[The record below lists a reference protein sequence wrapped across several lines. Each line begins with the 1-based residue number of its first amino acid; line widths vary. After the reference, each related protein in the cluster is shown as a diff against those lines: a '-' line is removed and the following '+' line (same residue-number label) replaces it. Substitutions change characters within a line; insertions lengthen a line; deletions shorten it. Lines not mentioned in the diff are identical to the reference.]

1 MHEEESKP
9 MPNSPPPAGTPS
21 GLFRPEDRRPADLC
35 QDTGLCRDK
44 RYQIHIDRDGTWY
57 YHGSPIRRPE
67 LVKLFSTVL
76 RRDEAGDYWLVTPA
90 ERGRI
95 QVDEVPFTAVGLSV
109 RGEGDAQE
117 LIFRTNLDVEVT
129 AGPDH
134 PIRVEESDGTGEP
147 RPYILVRDN
156 LEARITRSVFYE
168 LVERAETLEDGE
180 EVQVG
185 IWSTRTFFPLGRP
198 MSRATVS

>member
-1 MHEEESKP
+1 
-9 MPNSPPPAGTPS
+9 MPNSPPPPESLAGPLPETPA
-21 GLFRPEDRRPADLC
+21 GLFSAGDRRPDE
-35 QDTGLCRDK
+35 G
-44 RYQIHIDRDGTWY
+44 YQIRIDRDGTWY
-57 YHGSPIRRPE
+57 YHGSPIRRLE

-95 QVDEVPFTAVGLSV
+95 QVDEVPFTAVGLTF
-109 RGEGDAQE
+109 RGEGDNQE
-117 LIFRTNLDVEVT
+117 LIFRTNLGVEVT

-134 PIRVEESDGTGEP
+134 PIRVEESDVTGEP

-168 LVERAETLEDGE
+168 MVERAQTLGDGE

-185 IWSTRTFFPLGRP
+185 LWSMRTFFPLWRP
-198 MSRATVS
+198 MSRTMVS

>member
-1 MHEEESKP
+1 
-9 MPNSPPPAGTPS
+9 MPNRPSSSDPVPETPAG
-21 GLFRPEDRRPADLC
+21 LFAAGDRRPDE
-35 QDTGLCRDK
+35 G
-44 RYQIHIDRDGTWY
+44 YQIRIDREGSWY
-57 YHGSPIRRPE
+57 YHGSPIRRME

-95 QVDEVPFTAVGLSV
+95 QVDEVPFTAVGLTV
-109 RGEGDAQE
+109 RGEGEDRE
-117 LIFRTNLDVEVT
+117 LIFRTNLDAEIS

-185 IWSTRTFFPLGRP
+185 IWSKGTFFPLGRP
-198 MSRATVS
+198 MSRTTVF

>member
-1 MHEEESKP
+1 
-9 MPNSPPPAGTPS
+9 MPNSPPPPESLTGPLAGPLPDTPT
-21 GLFRPEDRRPADLC
+21 GLFSAGDRRPDE
-35 QDTGLCRDK
+35 G
-44 RYQIHIDRDGTWY
+44 YQIRIDRDGTWY
-57 YHGSPIRRPE
+57 YHGSPIRRLE

-95 QVDEVPFTAVGLSV
+95 QVDEVPFTAVGLTF
-109 RGEGDAQE
+109 RGEGDNQG
-117 LIFRTNLDVEVT
+117 LIFRTNLGVEVT

-134 PIRVEESDGTGEP
+134 PIRVEESDVTGEP

-168 LVERAETLEDGE
+168 MVERAQTLGDGE

-185 IWSTRTFFPLGRP
+185 LWSMRTFFPLGRP
-198 MSRATVS
+198 MSRTMVS

>member
-1 MHEEESKP
+1 
-9 MPNSPPPAGTPS
+9 MPNSPPPSEPLAEPLAGPLPGPLPETPA
-21 GLFRPEDRRPADLC
+21 GLFSAGDRRPDE
-35 QDTGLCRDK
+35 G
-44 RYQIHIDRDGTWY
+44 YQIRIDRDGTWY
-57 YHGSPIRRPE
+57 YHGSPIRRME

-95 QVDEVPFTAVGLSV
+95 QVDEVPFTAVGLTV
-109 RGEGDAQE
+109 RGEGVNQE
-117 LIFRTNLDVEVT
+117 LVFRTNLDVEVT

-134 PIRVEESDGTGEP
+134 PIRVEESDVTGEP

-168 LVERAETLEDGE
+168 MVERAQTLGDGE

-185 IWSTRTFFPLGRP
+185 LWSMRTFFHLGRP